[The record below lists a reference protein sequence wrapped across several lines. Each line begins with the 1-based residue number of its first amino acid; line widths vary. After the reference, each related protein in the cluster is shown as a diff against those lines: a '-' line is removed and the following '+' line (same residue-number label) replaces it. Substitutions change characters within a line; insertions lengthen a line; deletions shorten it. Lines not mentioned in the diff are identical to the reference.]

1 MLPPEAIVKS
11 QLAIP
16 LRAILWS
23 MALQQQGFVLM
34 SMAHVT
40 IKGHVVVSDALEA
53 MLMLEGQVE
62 LSLPFTSHHTV
73 ALLLTW

>member
-1 MLPPEAIVKS
+1 
-11 QLAIP
+11 
-16 LRAILWS
+16 
-23 MALQQQGFVLM
+23 MAPWQQQSVSM
-34 SMAHVT
+34 SMVRVT
-40 IKGHVVVSDALEA
+40 IKGHVVVSDVLEA